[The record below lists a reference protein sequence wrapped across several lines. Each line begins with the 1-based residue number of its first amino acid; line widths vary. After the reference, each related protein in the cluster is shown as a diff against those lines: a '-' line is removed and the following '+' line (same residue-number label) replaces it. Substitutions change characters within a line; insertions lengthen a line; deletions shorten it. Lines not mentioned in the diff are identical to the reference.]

1 MLRKSKINLLSI
13 IAAFVAMID
22 FISANVSGPIKC
34 FGISKA
40 GKNDG
45 KVKRYKDLGIPR
57 SGYSGSLKSKTGCD
71 VDYFPGAYKVVGSED
86 VCRQKGGLLY
96 EEAMKI
102 LQDKQEVTKFM
113 KKQHDRYDLTSNKE
127 AVKK

>member
-1 MLRKSKINLLSI
+1 
-13 IAAFVAMID
+13 MID
-22 FISANVSGPIKC
+22 SLYGNVSGPVKC

-71 VDYFPGAYKVVGSED
+71 VDYFPGAYKIVLSED
-86 VCRQKGGLLY
+86 ACHRKGGLLY
-96 EEAMKI
+96 EDAMKI
-102 LQDKQEVTKFM
+102 LQDKEKVSKFM
-113 KKQHDRYDLTSNKE
+113 QKQHAHHDLIGSNE
-127 AVKK
+127 VVKK